1 MGGRLKYFILNK
13 DADFLRGICG
23 KMRPCGNRLV
33 YFPENESGVG
43 RFITRIFD
51 SKDKEMQWHRLMIRS
66 ENCVRGDFRVA
77 VYSADSEDF
86 RYNGSDMNIREVFD
100 STELSLDKKIEI
112 FEQFK
117 AKKISGAADI
127 LLHDVK
133 GRYLWVLIEVYSRS
147 GTPAVISEVKIFL
160 PAAAWIDEL
169 PRIYRKSD
177 SETHFLERYL
187 AIFQTFYE
195 EIDSRLETIA
205 ECFDPQCAEY
215 EFLEWIASWIEASNA
230 RLWSEE
236 KLRVFLLRAVS
247 LYRRRGTRG
256 SLSEILELYTG
267 EKPFIVE
274 NFELLRYKDTQLY
287 SDTLLPMYGNDPY
300 QVTVLIKCEL
310 IKNETEFNALKKI
323 ASEMTPVSMRLNFV
337 LLEPYI
343 FLNKFSYVGINS
355 VLGSYKPAVLDGRTA
370 VTLST
375 LISKIHNSEE
385 VSQ

>member
-1 MGGRLKYFILNK
+1 MGGRLKYFIINK
-13 DADFLRGICG
+13 NADFMRGICE
-23 KMRPCGNRLV
+23 KMLLGGNRLE

-43 RFITRIFD
+43 RFMTRIFD
-51 SKDKEMQWHRLMIRS
+51 SKDKGMQWHRLLIKS
-66 ENCVRGDFRVA
+66 DNCVRGDFRVE
-77 VYSADSEDF
+77 VFSTDFEEF
-86 RYNGSDMNIREVFD
+86 RYAGRNLKIQEVFD
-100 STELSLDKKIEI
+100 NSELSMDKKIEF

-117 AKKISGAADI
+117 VKKVSGATDI

-147 GTPAVISEVKIFL
+147 GMPAAISEVKIFL
-160 PAAAWIDEL
+160 PATAWIDEL

-187 AIFQTFYE
+187 AIFQIFCE
-195 EIDSRLETIA
+195 ELDDRLGTIA

-215 EFLEWIASWIEASNA
+215 EFLEWIAAWMDISNA
-230 RLWSEE
+230 RLWSED
-236 KLRVFLLRAVS
+236 KLRAFLLRAVT
-247 LYRRRGTRG
+247 LYRQRGTRE

-274 NFELLRYKDTQLY
+274 NFEILRYNGTKLY

-300 QVTVLIKCEL
+300 RITVLIKSEL
-310 IKNETEFNALKKI
+310 IKSEAEFNAVKKI
-323 ASEMTPVSMRLNFV
+323 ASEMIPVSIQLNLV

-343 FLNKFSYVGINS
+343 FLNKFSYIGINS
-355 VLGSYKPAVLDGRTA
+355 VLGSYKPAVLDGKTA

-375 LISKIHNSEE
+375 LITN
-385 VSQ
+385 